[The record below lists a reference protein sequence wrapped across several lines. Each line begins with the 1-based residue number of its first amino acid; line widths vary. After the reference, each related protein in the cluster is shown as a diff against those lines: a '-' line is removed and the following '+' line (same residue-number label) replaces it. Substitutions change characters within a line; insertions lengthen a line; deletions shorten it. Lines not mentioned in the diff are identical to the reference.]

1 MMNKELMALG
11 IIAIIAVGGLV
22 YSMQTS
28 TTGQTVKNQF
38 MGKYSYVVAEPSVV
52 CRRMLVCKQD
62 GLPGIPTGNIDP
74 FTKLIECKCQTYPHT
89 GWFDR
94 VRKLG

>member
-1 MMNKELMALG
+1 MKRELIFLG
-11 IIAIIAVGGLV
+11 VVSIIAMSGLA
-22 YSMQTS
+22 YLMQAS
-28 TTGQTVKNQF
+28 ATGQSVKYQYY
-38 MGKYSYVVAEPSVV
+38 GKYTYVWSTPEEV
-52 CRRMLVCKQD
+52 CRKTLACKD
-62 GLPGIPTGNIDP
+62 GLPGIPTGRIDP